1 MGNGAGTRWLNPF
14 DVRIELLLNHFAEHH
29 TRLDRLVRL
38 AGGTP
43 LSFVVIVSL
52 MWLVLFDRNRPG
64 QLREGSELLLGS
76 AFFAVLA
83 TLIARVLA
91 LSLPF
96 RARPVATASLH
107 VQFRPVGVVMNWS
120 SFPSDHAT
128 LFFALAAGLLMVSR
142 RVGWLA
148 VAWVALIICFP
159 LVYTGAHWPTDV
171 LAGAALGASLVQFS
185 RIPAIREVVRRS
197 TTEWHRNRPG
207 LFFAVLFLF
216 SYGVV
221 TLFDDVRHI
230 LKFVLHSV

>member
-1 MGNGAGTRWLNPF
+1 MENGAGTHWLNPF
-14 DVRIELLLNHFAEHH
+14 DVRIELFLNHFAGRHMRFD
-29 TRLDRLVRL
+29 TLVRL
-38 AGGTP
+38 SGGTQ
-43 LSFVVIVSL
+43 LSLVVVVFL

-64 QLREGSELLLGS
+64 QLREGFELLLGS
-76 AFFAVLA
+76 AFFSVLA

-96 RARPVATASLH
+96 RARPAATAALH

-171 LAGAALGASLVQFS
+171 LAGAALGASLVQLS
-185 RIPAIREVVRRS
+185 RIPAIREFVRRS
-197 TTEWHRNRPG
+197 TTKWHRDHPG

-216 SYGVV
+216 SYGTV

-230 LKFVLHSV
+230 LKFVLHFV